1 MIVPSGPPKPR
12 AGRDTY
18 SVLAVTRLLLKDEL
32 LDAQLV
38 RAVGAAGYGG
48 ADLGECLATARRINE
63 RDLDSWFE
71 QWTVTATAVARLAE
85 SETAAGNQ
93 TSARL
98 AFLRACT
105 YHRTGGV
112 MLLGAPLDE
121 RLVSAYRAQAAM
133 FTEAIALMDLPVERI
148 EIRFG
153 TITLPGYFFC
163 AAADGRRRATVI
175 LTGGY
180 DGTAEEL
187 YFANGA
193 AALARGYN
201 VLAFDGPGQG
211 RVLTEQRQPI
221 RADWENVITPI
232 VDYALRRDEVDGERI
247 ALIGLSLGA
256 HLAPRAASGEHRL
269 AACVADC
276 GAYDLYAAFLDR
288 LPGPLANP
296 NVIDRRRV
304 RLALAQILERVAA
317 KPTAG
322 WALRRGMLV
331 HGVDDPLA
339 YVDALHEF
347 TLKDRAPQISCP
359 TWVCSAE
366 GDEISASA
374 PQLVDALTCEKTYVR
389 FTSAEGADDHCEQ
402 AARALYHARSFA
414 WLDSRLHPRRA
425 TE

>member
-1 MIVPSGPPKPR
+1 
-12 AGRDTY
+12 
-18 SVLAVTRLLLKDEL
+18 
-32 LDAQLV
+32 
-38 RAVGAAGYGG
+38 
-48 ADLGECLATARRINE
+48 
-63 RDLDSWFE
+63 
-71 QWTVTATAVARLAE
+71 
-85 SETAAGNQ
+85 
-93 TSARL
+93 
-98 AFLRACT
+98 
-105 YHRTGGV
+105 
-112 MLLGAPLDE
+112 
-121 RLVSAYRAQAAM
+121 M
-133 FTEAIALMDLPVERI
+133 FTEATVLMDLPVERI

-153 TITLPGYFFC
+153 AITLPGDFFC

-180 DGTAEEL
+180 DGTVEEL

-211 RVLTEQRQPI
+211 RVLTEQRQAI
-221 RADWENVITPI
+221 RADWENVVTPI
-232 VDYALRRDEVDGERI
+232 VDNALGRDDVDGERI

-296 NVIDRRRV
+296 NVLDRRRV
-304 RLALAQILERVAA
+304 RFALAQIVERLAA

-374 PQLVDALTCEKTYVR
+374 PQLVAALTCEKTYVR
-389 FTSAEGADDHCEQ
+389 FTSAEGADDHWEQ

-414 WLDSRLHPRRA
+414 WLDSRLQPRRA

>member
-1 MIVPSGPPKPR
+1 
-12 AGRDTY
+12 
-18 SVLAVTRLLLKDEL
+18 VTRLLLKDEL

-48 ADLGECLATARRINE
+48 ADLGECLATAGRVDE
-63 RDLDSWFE
+63 QDLGSWFE
-71 QWTVTATAVARLAE
+71 QWSATATAVSELAE
-85 SETAAGNQ
+85 GEAAAGRP

-105 YHRTGGV
+105 YHRTAGV
-112 MLLGAPLDE
+112 MLLGSPLDQ
-121 RLVSAYRAQAAM
+121 RLVSAYRAQADMFAAAM
-133 FTEAIALMDLPVERI
+133 DLMELPVERI
-148 EIRFG
+148 EIPLG
-153 TITLPGYFFC
+153 NITLPGYFFC
-163 AAADGRRRATVI
+163 ADANGRRRATVI

-180 DGTAEEL
+180 DGTVEEL

-211 RVLTEQRQPI
+211 RVLTEQRQVI
-221 RADWENVITPI
+221 RADWENVVTPI
-232 VDYALRRDEVDGERI
+232 VDYALGRADVDGERI

-276 GAYDLYAAFLDR
+276 GAYDLYGAFLDR

-296 NVIDRRRV
+296 AVIGRRRM
-304 RLALAQILERVAA
+304 RLLLARILDRVAA

-339 YVDALHEF
+339 YVDAVREF
-347 TLKDRAPQISCP
+347 TLKDRASQIRCP

-374 PQLVDALTCEKTYVR
+374 QQLVDALICEKTYVR
-389 FTSAEGADDHCEQ
+389 FTAAEGADDHCEQ

-414 WLDSRLHPRRA
+414 WLDSRLRPSQLG
-425 TE
+425 